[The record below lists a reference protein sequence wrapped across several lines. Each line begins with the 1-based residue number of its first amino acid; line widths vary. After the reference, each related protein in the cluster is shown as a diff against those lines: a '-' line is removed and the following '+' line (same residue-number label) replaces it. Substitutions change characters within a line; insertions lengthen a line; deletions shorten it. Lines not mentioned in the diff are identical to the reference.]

1 MARTQNEIT
10 RDERMLN
17 LLENIFTTLNE
28 MKNSIN
34 DLNKN
39 LNKGKKR

>member
-1 MARTQNEIT
+1 
-10 RDERMLN
+10 MLN